1 MEDNVI
7 VVDNTEESGR
17 RHHYHHHH
25 HHHSTESRTKKS
37 ASVKKTFSH
46 KWRKFC
52 KKVFKIEGKKEIS
65 VMLVIVFLMAL
76 VVPVVIAIIDA
87 INRFFMGY

>member
-1 MEDNVI
+1 M
-7 VVDNTEESGR
+7 
-17 RHHYHHHH
+17 
-25 HHHSTESRTKKS
+25 
-37 ASVKKTFSH
+37 
-46 KWRKFC
+46 
-52 KKVFKIEGKKEIS
+52 FKIEGKKEIS